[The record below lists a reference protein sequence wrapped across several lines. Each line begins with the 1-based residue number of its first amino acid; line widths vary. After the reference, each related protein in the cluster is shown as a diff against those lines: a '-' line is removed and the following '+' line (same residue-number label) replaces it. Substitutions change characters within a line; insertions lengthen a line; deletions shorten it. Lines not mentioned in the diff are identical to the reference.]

1 KDYEN
6 YREKIQLLQE
16 QIQSKLQQKE
26 DKLQEKFHMLVSDG
40 TLIFAW
46 ASIDFAFRQNSTFSK
61 SYDFLPQEEI
71 RKALE
76 SNKCPIC
83 QKELDEEHI
92 KLFGELLNAGETYIM
107 SQERYQELMYNI
119 VNFKYRE
126 ESINIELGKIEKE
139 LRDLEE
145 QMGKYQELIRNQDI
159 NLFDTLHEERD
170 TLQKALETQSENIG
184 ITAENIKNLEQRHK
198 EIEEQIRQ
206 LISNDIESKK
216 NLLKAD
222 SVKQLSEIINNTVE
236 QRKEQIRKE
245 IERYTMDYLD
255 RLMWKKELI
264 KEVELDED
272 FTLRVYDESGRII
285 LDRLSG
291 GERSILTLSFA
302 MALHKAVGV
311 NIPIV
316 IDRPLTN
323 ISGSS
328 YKEMLEVLSNISKE
342 RQIIITLTDREYMDD
357 TVPLLNQKAASINII
372 DLDQESNVYL
382 KNVK

>member
-1 KDYEN
+1 
-6 YREKIQLLQE
+6 
-16 QIQSKLQQKE
+16 
-26 DKLQEKFHMLVSDG
+26 
-40 TLIFAW
+40 
-46 ASIDFAFRQNSTFSK
+46 
-61 SYDFLPQEEI
+61 
-71 RKALE
+71 
-76 SNKCPIC
+76 
-83 QKELDEEHI
+83 
-92 KLFGELLNAGETYIM
+92 
-107 SQERYQELMYNI
+107 
-119 VNFKYRE
+119 
-126 ESINIELGKIEKE
+126 
-139 LRDLEE
+139 
-145 QMGKYQELIRNQDI
+145 MGKYQELIRNQDI

-170 TLQKALETQSENIG
+170 SLQKALETQSENIG

-222 SVKQLSEIINNTVE
+222 FVKQLSEIINNTVE
-236 QRKEQIRKE
+236 RRKAQIRKE

-264 KEVELDED
+264 KDVELDED
-272 FTLRVYDESGRII
+272 FTLKVYDESGRII